1 MDCSILVSTAHL
13 RRRCQRRNQE
23 LDFRSRLKSILIC
36 VLGSVIIV
44 LTFVSCDS
52 TNLDPFDNDDK
63 YFTVYG
69 FLNERESN
77 HAIRVIPVSRLAE
90 RINSP
95 SDPQASIDAVVT
107 TTDLRSGSAVRWNHT
122 LTRLSDG
129 TFGHVYK
136 ASFTVRPG
144 RTYRLEITRND
155 GVITSA
161 ETDIPL
167 LSGTQVLR
175 LPPVVRQDSTVY
187 QDLILPGINSPWD
200 IEVAYWF
207 PGGGSPIRI
216 PYGRTGG
223 ATEEGGWKIRVEFS
237 RDMEILSSIVQLE
250 TLVWD
255 AMGVRLQVL
264 DVKWDPP
271 MDIFDP
277 EVLSI
282 PGTLSNVKRGYG
294 FFGSIGLFQDDWP
307 NSAELDA
314 ALGF

>member
-1 MDCSILVSTAHL
+1 M
-13 RRRCQRRNQE
+13 
-23 LDFRSRLKSILIC
+23 DFRSRLKSILIC

-107 TTDLRSGSAVRWNHT
+107 TTDVTSGSVVRWNHT

-136 ASFTVRPG
+136 ASFLVRPG

-216 PYGRTGG
+216 PYGRSGF
-223 ATEEGGWKIRVEFS
+223 ATDDGGWMVRVDIA
-237 RDMEILSSIVQLE
+237 RDMETLSAVRHQALE
-250 TLVWD
+250 NLTWN

-264 DVKWDPP
+264 DAKWDPP